1 MFVVLGLFSLTY
13 PPFISLLLS
22 LLSNPSPHVLLHW
35 GLAFSAV
42 ERRRGRV
49 SEQAADEMRAKRH
62 RGMENKVSGVK
73 AKLLLFV
80 GERKRAKM
88 DAR

>member
-13 PPFISLLLS
+13 PPLISPFLS
-22 LLSNPSPHVLLHW
+22 LLSNPPPHVLLHW
-35 GLAFSAV
+35 GLAFSAE

-49 SEQAADEMRAKRH
+49 SEQAADEMRAERH
-62 RGMENKVSGVK
+62 WGMESEVSGGK

-80 GERKRAKM
+80 RERKRAKM